1 MDKNVYDFYMMYII
15 INNLMILMMYI
26 IINNLMILYDV
37 YNNKQ

>member
-37 YNNKQ
+37 YNNK